1 MFAVSLLKMMIIY
14 IWSMFSMTCECTSKK
29 ICCRCFY
36 IMYSGCF
43 MSFKKQY
50 RFNNC
55 SFLHGGDKLS
65 GLTIQMLDCTTSTGK
80 CFGAVRSR
88 GFFGQICRRTY
99 LSAPVLIKTVVFQ
112 TIFSKIVNS
121 LIYEVSTLE
130 DTYFHSSI
138 FTAFILG
145 FEA

>member
-1 MFAVSLLKMMIIY
+1 MNVPAKKYVAVVFTLCTPVVSCHLRSNISLTTAGSCM
-14 IWSMFSMTCECTSKK
+14 
-29 ICCRCFY
+29 
-36 IMYSGCF
+36 G
-43 MSFKKQY
+43 
-50 RFNNC
+50 
-55 SFLHGGDKLS
+55 GGDKLS
-65 GLTIQMLDCTTSTGK
+65 GLSIQLLDCTTSTGK

-138 FTAFILG
+138 FTAFNLG